1 MMRIHSVIK
10 DNSSAFD
17 QIFNSG
23 FCYILYI
30 MIQQPIGQNCV
41 YEFDPKY
48 LLRLLSCTKYDWSLY
63 YLC

>member
-41 YEFDPKY
+41 YEFDPNT
-48 LLRLLSCTKYDWSLY
+48 C
-63 YLC
+63 